1 MHIFF
6 GFTRIL
12 SSQLHTF
19 LYTNLNTPFPHA
31 WILQSQ
37 QVPQIGKALTNK
49 LNGAEAMVR
58 MLESHGVQHIFG
70 LCGDTTLPF
79 YDAMHRLDHNITH
92 VLTRDERSACYMADA
107 YSRVTGR
114 VGVCEGP
121 SGGGATYIL
130 PGLIEA
136 SESSYAVLGITTDI
150 SVGSY
155 GKYPLTEV
163 DQEALMR
170 PLTKWN
176 TVIKQAA
183 HIPRMV
189 RQAFRAMTTGRSG
202 AAHLGLPY
210 DIQYDPVDPS
220 DIWSDPNHNRYPAYP
235 MAPAPGVAEAAVDV
249 ILSAKKPLIICG
261 GGVVIAGA
269 MTELGRLATRL
280 DIAVATSIS
289 GQGSLAETNPQ
300 CLGVVGSNGGTDQTW
315 ELMEAADLVIFMGC
329 RAGSTTTS
337 RWEAPAKGTRI
348 VHFDNDPM
356 VIGANYQTELG
367 VVGDLR
373 LSLAQ
378 VNAVLDAR
386 EQGED
391 TFGGA
396 TAIADIKRRKFEEF
410 DRYALITDLPMR
422 PERVIDAMMQ
432 VLPKDATVLSD
443 PGTSCPYF
451 SAYYQLPLPGRYFI
465 TNRAHGALGYA
476 LSAALGAWFGRP
488 SSKVVAMMGDGSF
501 GFTVGE
507 LETVTRYNAPITYIV
522 FSNANFGWIK
532 ASQFADKDARYYN
545 VDFNRTDQAA
555 VAAAY
560 GVKSWRVD
568 NPDDLVRILK
578 EAMQHDG
585 PTLIDVICQPLE
597 ESNAPV
603 RRWMG

>member
-1 MHIFF
+1 M
-6 GFTRIL
+6 
-12 SSQLHTF
+12 
-19 LYTNLNTPFPHA
+19 
-31 WILQSQ
+31 
-37 QVPQIGKALTNK
+37 
-49 LNGAEAMVR
+49 NGAEAMVR
-58 MLESHGVQHIFG
+58 MLEAHGVRHIFG

-79 YDAMHRLDHNITH
+79 YDAMRQLDHGITH
-92 VLTRDERSACYMADA
+92 ILTRDERCAAYMADGYA
-107 YSRVTGR
+107 RVTGR

-136 SESSYAVLGITTDI
+136 NESSYAVLGITTDI

-176 TVIKQAA
+176 TVIKRAD

-189 RQAFRAMTTGRSG
+189 RSAFRAMTTGRPG

-210 DIQYDPVDPS
+210 DIQYDPVEVG
-220 DIWSDPNHNRYPAYP
+220 DIWADPRLALYPAYP
-235 MAPAPGVAEAAVDV
+235 QAPEPGAAEAAVDA
-249 ILSAKKPLIICG
+249 ILSARNPLIVCG

-269 MTELGRLATRL
+269 MDALDRLATRL
-280 DIAVATSIS
+280 DIPVATSIS
-289 GQGSLAETNPQ
+289 GQGSLAETHPN
-300 CLGVVGSNGGTDQTW
+300 CVGVVGSNGGTDETW
-315 ELMEAADLVIFMGC
+315 EMMQAADLVVFMGA

-337 RWEAPAKGTRI
+337 RWEAPGADTGI
-348 VHFDNDPM
+348 VHFDVDPM
-356 VIGANYQTELG
+356 VIGANYRTEVG

-373 LSLAQ
+373 LALDQ
-378 VNAVLDAR
+378 VNTVLDQR
-386 EQGED
+386 DQGSE

-396 TAIADIKRRKFEEF
+396 AAVAAMKRRKFETFRTLAQSSETP
-410 DRYALITDLPMR
+410 IR
-422 PERVIDAMMQ
+422 PERVIDTLMQ
-432 VLPKDATVLSD
+432 VLPEDATIVSD

-451 SAYYQLPLPGRYFI
+451 SAYYQLPKPGRHFI

-488 SSKVVAMMGDGSF
+488 EHKVVAMMGDGSF
-501 GFTVGE
+501 GFTCGE
-507 LETVTRYNAPITYIV
+507 LETVCRVGAPITYIV
-522 FSNANFGWIK
+522 FSNATFGWIK
-532 ASQFADKDARYYN
+532 ASQYADKDKRYYN

-560 GVKSWRVD
+560 GVTSWRVE
-568 NPDDLVRILK
+568 NPDDLHGVLK
-578 EAMQHDG
+578 QAIAHDG
-585 PTLIDVICQPLE
+585 PTLVDVVCQALE

>member
-1 MHIFF
+1 M
-6 GFTRIL
+6 
-12 SSQLHTF
+12 
-19 LYTNLNTPFPHA
+19 
-31 WILQSQ
+31 
-37 QVPQIGKALTNK
+37 
-49 LNGAEAMVR
+49 NGAEAMVR
-58 MLESHGVQHIFG
+58 MLEAHGVRHIFG

-79 YDAMHRLDHNITH
+79 YDAMRQLDHGITH
-92 VLTRDERSACYMADA
+92 ILTRDERCAAYMADGYA
-107 YSRVTGR
+107 RVTGR

-136 SESSYAVLGITTDI
+136 NESSYAVLGITTDI

-176 TVIKQAA
+176 TVIKRAD

-189 RQAFRAMTTGRSG
+189 RSAFRAMTTGRPG

-210 DIQYDPVDPS
+210 DIQYDPVEVG
-220 DIWSDPNHNRYPAYP
+220 DIWADPRLALYPAYP
-235 MAPAPGVAEAAVDV
+235 QAPEPGAAEAAVDA
-249 ILSAKKPLIICG
+249 ILSARNPLIVCG

-269 MTELGRLATRL
+269 MDALDRLATRL
-280 DIAVATSIS
+280 DIPIATSIS
-289 GQGSLAETNPQ
+289 GQGSLAETHPN
-300 CLGVVGSNGGTDQTW
+300 CVGVVGSNGGTDDTW
-315 ELMEAADLVIFMGC
+315 EMMQAADLVVFMGA

-337 RWEAPAKGTRI
+337 RWEAPDADTRI
-348 VHFDNDPM
+348 VHFDVDPM
-356 VIGANYQTELG
+356 VIGANYRTEVG

-373 LSLAQ
+373 LALDQ
-378 VNAVLDAR
+378 VNTVLDQR
-386 EQGED
+386 DQGSE

-396 TAIADIKRRKFEEF
+396 AAVAAMKRRKFETFRTLAQSSETP
-410 DRYALITDLPMR
+410 IR
-422 PERVIDAMMQ
+422 PERVIDTLMQ
-432 VLPKDATVLSD
+432 VLPEDATIVSD

-451 SAYYQLPLPGRYFI
+451 SAYYQLPKPGRHFI

-488 SSKVVAMMGDGSF
+488 ERKVVAMMGDGSF
-501 GFTVGE
+501 GFTCGE
-507 LETVTRYNAPITYIV
+507 LETVCRVGAPITYIV
-522 FSNANFGWIK
+522 FSNATFGWIK
-532 ASQFADKDARYYN
+532 ASQYADKDKRYYN

-560 GVKSWRVD
+560 GVTSWRVE
-568 NPDDLVRILK
+568 NPDDLHGVLK
-578 EAMQHDG
+578 QAIAHDG
-585 PTLIDVICQPLE
+585 PTLVDVVCQALE

>member
-1 MHIFF
+1 M
-6 GFTRIL
+6 
-12 SSQLHTF
+12 
-19 LYTNLNTPFPHA
+19 TN
-31 WILQSQ
+31 S
-37 QVPQIGKALTNK
+37 

-58 MLESHGVQHIFG
+58 MLEAQGVQHIFG
-70 LCGDTTLPF
+70 LCGDTTLPL
-79 YDAMHRLDHNITH
+79 YDAMFRLDHGIKH
-92 VLTRDERSACYMADA
+92 ILTRDERCATYMADG

-114 VGVCEGP
+114 VGVAEGP

-176 TVIKQAA
+176 TVIKRAD

-189 RQAFRAMTTGRSG
+189 RAAFRAMTTGRSG
-202 AAHLGLPY
+202 AAHIGLPY
-210 DIQYDPVDPS
+210 DVQYDAVEAS
-220 DIWSDPNHNRYPAYP
+220 DIWADAKTTSYPAYP
-235 MAPAPGVAEAAVDV
+235 QAPEPGAAQAAVDA
-249 ILSAKKPLIICG
+249 ILSAKSPLIVCG

-269 MTELGRLATRL
+269 MDELDRLATRL
-280 DIAVATSIS
+280 DIPVATSIS
-289 GQGSLAETNPQ
+289 GQGSLAELHPN

-315 ELMEAADLVIFMGC
+315 EMMEAADLVIFMGA

-337 RWEAPAKGTRI
+337 RWEAPKAGTRV

-356 VIGANYQTELG
+356 VIGANYQTEVG

-373 LSLAQ
+373 LALAE
-378 VNAVLDAR
+378 VNAILDAR
-386 EQGED
+386 GQG
-391 TFGGA
+391 TNSFGGA
-396 TAIADIKRRKFEEF
+396 KGVADIKRRKFDIF
-410 DRYALITDLPMR
+410 DRFAQSNDAPIR
-422 PERVIDAMMQ
+422 PERVIAALMKL
-432 VLPKDATVLSD
+432 LPPDATIVSD

-451 SAYYQLPLPGRYFI
+451 SAYYQLPQAGRHFI

-476 LSAALGAWFGRP
+476 LSASLGAWFGRP
-488 SSKVVAMMGDGSF
+488 QSKVVGLMGDGSF
-501 GFTVGE
+501 GFTCGE
-507 LETVTRYNAPITYIV
+507 LETITRCNAPITYIV
-522 FSNANFGWIK
+522 FSNSNFGWIK
-532 ASQFADKDARYYN
+532 ASQFADKDKRYYN

-560 GVKSWRVD
+560 GVKSWKVEDPADLERVM
-568 NPDDLVRILK
+568 K
-578 EAMQHDG
+578 EAIAHDG
-585 PTLIDVICQPLE
+585 PTLIDVVTQALE